1 MIFVVSKLPIN
12 AVCICFLAVTDMR
25 VEHNR
30 NTHFRTLAG
39 GTFIATRSQARFEVQ
54 EALS

>member
-1 MIFVVSKLPIN
+1 MIFAVSKPPIN